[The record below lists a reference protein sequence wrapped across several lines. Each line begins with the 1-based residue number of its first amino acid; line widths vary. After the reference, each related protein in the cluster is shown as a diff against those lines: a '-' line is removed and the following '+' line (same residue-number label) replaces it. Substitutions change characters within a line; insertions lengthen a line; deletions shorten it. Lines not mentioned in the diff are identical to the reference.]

1 MTGAGTG
8 AGAGTGTGA
17 GTAAAFFGYIFRLV
31 GGSVGDGDK
40 VSGFFF
46 DFGFDGAP
54 FWGGPIRIFVDISGS
69 ADFFLALINVMID

>member
-1 MTGAGTG
+1 V
-8 AGAGTGTGA
+8 
-17 GTAAAFFGYIFRLV
+17 FFGYIFCLV

-40 VSGFFF
+40 VSVFFF

-69 ADFFLALINVMID
+69 ADFFLALISVMID